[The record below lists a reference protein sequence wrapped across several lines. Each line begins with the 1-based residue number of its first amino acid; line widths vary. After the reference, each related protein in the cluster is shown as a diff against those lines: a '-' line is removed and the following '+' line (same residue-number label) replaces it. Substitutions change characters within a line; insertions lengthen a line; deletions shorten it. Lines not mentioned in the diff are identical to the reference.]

1 MTAAAERAIAI
12 AVELVAARA
21 RAAELEAELA
31 GLVDGPDRTRR
42 PALEVLPPTAP
53 PPPDAAPAA
62 ESPTEDRDLYRNVV
76 VLAKEDHAPKEIAAL
91 LGIGTP
97 YVHTLMYRA
106 RKRGDLPP
114 TGKSKK

>member
-1 MTAAAERAIAI
+1 M
-12 AVELVAARA
+12 
-21 RAAELEAELA
+21 
-31 GLVDGPDRTRR
+31 
-42 PALEVLPPTAP
+42 
-53 PPPDAAPAA
+53 
-62 ESPTEDRDLYRNVV
+62 
-76 VLAKEDHAPKEIAAL
+76 LAKEDHAPKEIAAL